1 MESGNMTMRFDRF
14 DLFQTLKEVVM
25 TFKERSLRE
34 TIDLESTIPQ
44 IAVQMHGDE
53 NRIKQVFFQCVG

>member
-44 IAVQMHGDE
+44 IAVQMHGDAI
-53 NRIKQVFFQCVG
+53 RISIRFFQCVG